1 MYYTNKALNVKGFR
15 SWIEVNGSAP
25 AKALSIFVDDEDVT
39 GVVTGIEGIGV
50 AADGNAVKTLVYNLQ
65 GQKVAEN
72 DSQLNTLPAGV
83 YIVNNKKVFV
93 K

>member
-1 MYYTNKALNVKGFR
+1 MLRAQ
-15 SWIEVNGSAP
+15 SWIKVNGSAP

-39 GVVTGIEGIGV
+39 GVVTGIEGVGV
-50 AADGNAVKTLVYNLQ
+50 AADGNAVKTPVYNLQ

-72 DSQLNTLPAGV
+72 DSAIERLCRAGV

>member
-1 MYYTNKALNVKGFR
+1 M
-15 SWIEVNGSAP
+15 
-25 AKALSIFVDDEDVT
+25 T
-39 GVVTGIEGIGV
+39 GTVTGIEGVGV
-50 AADGNAVKTLVYNLQ
+50 AADRNAAKTPVYNLQ

-72 DSQLNTLPAGV
+72 DSQLDTLPAGV